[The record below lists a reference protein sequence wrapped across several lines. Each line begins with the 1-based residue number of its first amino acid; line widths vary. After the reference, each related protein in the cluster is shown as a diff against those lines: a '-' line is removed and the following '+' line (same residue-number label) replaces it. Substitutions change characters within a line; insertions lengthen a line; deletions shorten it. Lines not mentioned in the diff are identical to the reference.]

1 MKYSILGFNQECVLN
16 YENLDTDDLLLLGY
30 VYDAI
35 ASPSMSHIIENDIC
49 FVWLS
54 HSKIHEDLPI
64 LHISED
70 RLKRRIKKLVD
81 LNLLQTKRI
90 YTGCTQ
96 GSKSY
101 YAITKE
107 CEDLRFSSVK
117 NNTSSEK
124 QVLKTTLKNQI
135 LSVENNTSDNKLISN
150 SKLKK
155 DSSINTTV
163 GFLGSNKKQPKQNL
177 YSKLTALIDGFT
189 DNLKIRQALREFLN
203 LQLEIYKD
211 EGKTFYVNVWKNR
224 LNKLKNE
231 FKEDEWLAVIQYATS
246 KGWQNFYSIPTYD
259 NYDNRKSRYDVRKGK
274 AWEENVVSAKMTD
287 AERQADEEE
296 ADRLEAMGIRARF

>member
-1 MKYSILGFNQECVLN
+1 MSVIRKHHNKNYTVMSNYHFMDKNLSLKAKGLLSLMLSLPEDWDYSTSGLETLSSDGNTSVRSALHELEEHEYLFRERT
-16 YENLDTDDLLLLGY
+16 YENGKISDWTY
-30 VYDAI
+30 
-35 ASPSMSHIIENDIC
+35 HIFECRND
-49 FVWLS
+49 
-54 HSKIHEDLPI
+54 
-64 LHISED
+64 
-70 RLKRRIKKLVD
+70 
-81 LNLLQTKRI
+81 
-90 YTGCTQ
+90 Y
-96 GSKSY
+96 
-101 YAITKE
+101 
-107 CEDLRFSSVK
+107 
-117 NNTSSEK
+117 K
-124 QVLKTTLKNQI
+124 QFKQQQDEQH
-135 LSVENNTSDNKLISN
+135 VENQHVESNNNKILNKQNTKKVN
-150 SKLKK
+150 KK

-189 DNLKIRQALREFLN
+189 DNLKVRQALREFLN

-259 NYDNRKSRYDVRKGK
+259 NKKSRSCNHDVRKGK
-274 AWEENVVSAKMTD
+274 AWEENVVSAKMTE

>member
-1 MKYSILGFNQECVLN
+1 MLSLPDNWDYSIAGLVKLSSDGETSVRNALKELEDFGYLKRERV
-16 YENLDTDDLLLLGY
+16 YENGKITDWEY
-30 VYDAI
+30 NI
-35 ASPSMSHIIENDIC
+35 FEKPEIEN
-49 FVWLS
+49 
-54 HSKIHEDLPI
+54 
-64 LHISED
+64 
-70 RLKRRIKKLVD
+70 LV
-81 LNLLQTKRI
+81 
-90 YTGCTQ
+90 
-96 GSKSY
+96 
-101 YAITKE
+101 
-107 CEDLRFSSVK
+107 
-117 NNTSSEK
+117 
-124 QVLKTTLKNQI
+124 
-135 LSVENNTSDNKLISN
+135 VENQQVENQVVENKDNKILN
-150 SKLKK
+150 KQNTKKVNKNKK

-259 NYDNRKSRYDVRKGK
+259 NKKSHYDVRKGK